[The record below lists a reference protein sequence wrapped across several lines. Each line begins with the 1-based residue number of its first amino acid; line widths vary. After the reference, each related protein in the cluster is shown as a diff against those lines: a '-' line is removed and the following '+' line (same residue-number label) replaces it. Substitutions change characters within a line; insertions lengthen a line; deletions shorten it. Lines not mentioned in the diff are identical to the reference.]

1 MNDFVNILTH
11 GRRLQGATKS
21 LSLDELLDVQEKLAS
36 VIEKRREQLVAE
48 QAELEEKKA
57 KIEAIRQQMIEAGL
71 DISDFDA
78 EHNLKPKQS
87 RRKGQKRPVR
97 YVITKDGQETEWTGI
112 GRMPLVFR
120 DVLESGGSLEDYAV

>member
-1 MNDFVNILTH
+1 MNDFINILTH

-21 LSLDELLDVQEKLAS
+21 LSIDELLEVQEKLAS

-78 EHNLKPKQS
+78 EHNLKPKQT

-97 YVITKDGQETEWTGI
+97 YVITQNGKEIKWTGI
-112 GRMPLVFR
+112 GRMPVVFR
-120 DVLESGGSLEDYAV
+120 EVLESSGSLEDYAV

>member
-1 MNDFVNILTH
+1 MNDFINILTH

-21 LSLDELLDVQEKLAS
+21 LSIDELLDVQAKLAS

-57 KIEAIRQQMIEAGL
+57 KIEAIRQQMIESGL
-71 DISDFDA
+71 DISDFYA
-78 EHNLKPKQS
+78 EHNLKPKYT

-97 YVITKDGQETEWTGI
+97 YAITQDGQETKWTGI
-112 GRMPLVFR
+112 GRMPVVFR
-120 DVLESGGSLEDYAV
+120 EILESGGSLEDYAV

>member
-1 MNDFVNILTH
+1 MNDFINILTH

-21 LSLDELLDVQEKLAS
+21 LSIDELLDVQAKLAS

-78 EHNLKPKQS
+78 EHNLKPKQT

-97 YVITKDGQETEWTGI
+97 YAITQDGQETKWTGI
-112 GRMPLVFR
+112 GRMPVVFR
-120 DVLESGGSLEDYAV
+120 KILESGGSLEDYAV

>member
-1 MNDFVNILTH
+1 MNDFINILTH

-21 LSLDELLDVQEKLAS
+21 LSIDELLEVQEKLAS

-78 EHNLKPKQS
+78 EHNTKTKQT

-97 YVITKDGQETEWTGI
+97 YAITQDGKEIKWTGI
-112 GRMPLVFR
+112 GRMPVVFR
-120 DVLESGGSLEDYAV
+120 EVLESGGSLEDYAV